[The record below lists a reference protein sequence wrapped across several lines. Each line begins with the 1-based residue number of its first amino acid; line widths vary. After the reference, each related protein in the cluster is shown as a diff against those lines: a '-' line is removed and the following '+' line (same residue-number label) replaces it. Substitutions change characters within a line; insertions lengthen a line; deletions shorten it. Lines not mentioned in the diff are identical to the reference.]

1 MKRMTVLCVVL
12 LGLTTAVNAQKEID
26 LSGTVNDSKGAAV
39 NGATVTLASDTLMK
53 DTTDAN
59 GAFAIKSVTSIRKN
73 TAYKNSIQPFVKSV
87 KVKGNKLTLH
97 LSSTTQNGNLSL
109 LSTNGRQLEKMVPDK
124 ITENVHHY
132 TLPKLSPGF
141 YAMNIAVNQDV
152 ITFKLIVTSSE
163 YFIDNSGVG
172 SMGTSVLNKSIIA
185 AQSEDTLLIEK
196 DGYKTVK
203 HAINSYKLTDIA
215 IVIDTVEKNSGCLF
229 ADVLGKTKEECDAK
243 MQELIDIY
251 FKNGSKL
258 YHDNGSEAYILDV
271 EFDDVR
277 SEGQS
282 YGMMIA
288 VQMDMKDVFDKLWAW
303 SKNHM
308 RRPDGM
314 FNWQCYTNG
323 SVKGQDYAPDG
334 EEWWLMDL
342 LLAARRWDD
351 EKYQREA
358 DELSNAMFA
367 NGVFSNNLPKFVRN
381 NGTVDPSYILPG
393 FYTLISQY
401 SGNHN
406 SDWANM
412 AEAGRRYLAGCVST
426 KTGLMVGSPTT
437 GIQFDWDAWRTVQC
451 VGLDLLISDL
461 YFDGQARKEYGDW
474 SGTTTSSDKSFIT
487 NWYNTYLGF
496 FDSKRDANGGY
507 WPLWTLD
514 GNTQQGDNSQNK
526 TGIRPGLAAMNVYA
540 ASEATAEADDGTLL
554 SVKFAQDLWDMEPPT
569 DDQYIYY
576 DGLLYM
582 LGMLYATGNFQFWG
596 E

>member
-1 MKRMTVLCVVL
+1 M
-12 LGLTTAVNAQKEID
+12 LGLGTAINAQEEIN
-26 LSGTVNDSKGAAV
+26 LSGTVKDSKGAAV
-39 NGATVTLASDTLMK
+39 AGATVTLVSDTLMK
-53 DTTDAN
+53 DTTDTN
-59 GAFAIKSVTSIRKN
+59 GLFAIQNITSIREN
-73 TAYKNSIQPFVKSV
+73 TAYNSSIQPFVKSLQ
-87 KVKGNKLTLH
+87 VKGNKLTFH
-97 LSSTTQNGNLSL
+97 LSLGAQNSTLSL
-109 LSTNGRQLEKMVPDK
+109 FSANGRRLEKMVPK
-124 ITENVHHY
+124 NVTEGVHHY
-132 TLPKLSPGF
+132 TLPELSTGF
-141 YAMNIAVNQDV
+141 YAMNFDVSQDV
-152 ITFKLIVTSSE
+152 MTFKLIVTNSG

-172 SMGTSVLNKSIIA
+172 LAGTSVLHKSTVA
-185 AQSEDTLLIEK
+185 AQSIDTLLIEK
-196 DGYKTVK
+196 EGYKTVK
-203 HAINSYKLTDIA
+203 QAINSYKLTDIA
-215 IVIDTVEKNSGCLF
+215 IVMDTVEKNGECLF

-243 MQELIDIY
+243 IQEIIDIY

-314 FNWQCYTNG
+314 FNWQCYPNG
-323 SVKGQDYAPDG
+323 GVKGQDYAPDG

-342 LLAARRWDD
+342 LLAARRWND

-393 FYTLISQY
+393 FYTLISEY

-412 AEAGRRYLAGCVST
+412 ANTGRQYLAGCVSNT
-426 KTGLMVGSPTT
+426 TGLMIGSPTS

-474 SGTTTSSDKSFIT
+474 SGSTSSSDKSFIT

-496 FDSKRDANGGY
+496 FESKRDDNGGY

-514 GNTQQGDNSQNK
+514 GNTRQGDNNQNK

-540 ASEATAEADDGTLL
+540 ASEATAKAKDGTLL
-554 SVKFAQDLWDMEPPT
+554 SVKFAQDLWNMEPPT

-582 LGMLYATGNFQFWG
+582 LGMLYATGNFEFWG
-596 E
+596 DL